1 MAKTW
6 GRDSERT
13 RSAVLMAAEQ
23 LFAENGFAGTSMRG
37 VAEASGVSQPLI
49 HHHFGTKRELYLA
62 VKRQVIERF
71 KALLPAS
78 KADGGP
84 GATGPE
90 ISGRALLTAHLQ
102 ALFQFFRDNPRLLR
116 LLSWAR
122 LEGDSKELWPGEQ
135 ELIEAFRDLG
145 RRGQDRRE
153 MRGEVDPLMLVAIME
168 NLVTSWCENRDWMAR
183 LFPHRDAEELDRL
196 FLDNATTILLHGV
209 AV

>member
-13 RSAVLMAAEQ
+13 RSAVLQAAEQ

-37 VAEASGVSQPLI
+37 VAEASGISQPLI
-49 HHHFGTKRELYLA
+49 HHHFGTKRDLYLA
-62 VKRQVIERF
+62 VKQQVIDRF
-71 KALLPAS
+71 KAMLPAGETS
-78 KADGGP
+78 A
-84 GATGPE
+84 GAGAVGPE
-90 ISGRALLTAHLQ
+90 TTGRAMLAAHLRT
-102 ALFQFFRDNPRLLR
+102 LFQFFRDNPRLLR

-122 LEGDSKELWPGEQ
+122 LEGDSKDLWPGER

-145 RRGQDRRE
+145 RRSQDRRE

-168 NLVTSWCENRDWMAR
+168 SLVTSWWENREWMAR
-183 LFPHRDAEELDRL
+183 LFPHKDAEELDRL
-196 FLDNATTILLHGV
+196 FLDNATMILLHGV